1 MSVKVENLS
10 FSYGK
15 RRVLDGVSFELND
28 GEMLCLLGPNG
39 VGKSTLFN
47 CILGLLTP
55 ESGEILIHG
64 EPISDIG
71 VRELARRIAF
81 VPQSHAPTFN
91 YSVFDMVLMGTTS
104 RVGGIS
110 SPGSEHIALAE
121 DALERVGI
129 AHLRTRGYM
138 QISGGERQL
147 TLIARALAQ
156 QASVI
161 IMDEPTANLDYGNQ
175 LRVLMRIKELSRE
188 GITVI
193 QSTHNPEHA
202 FLFADRIIALIDGR
216 VAADG
221 KPSEAVTE
229 DLIHAL
235 YGVRVRLTH
244 DEDGTIRCN
253 PILT

>member
-15 RRVLDGVSFELND
+15 RRVLDGVSFELRD

-47 CILGLLTP
+47 CILGLLQP
-55 ESGEILIHG
+55 ENGEIIIHG
-64 EPISDIG
+64 EPIADIG

-110 SPGSEHIALAE
+110 SPGAEHIALAE

-221 KPSEAVTE
+221 EPSEAVTE
-229 DLIHAL
+229 ELIHAL
-235 YGVRVRLTH
+235 YGVHVRLTR
-244 DEDGTIRCN
+244 DDDGTIRCN